1 MKLSESVVESFGNQE
16 VDSSVDDLTN
26 KLANK
31 IKILKDLKNEAGN
44 PEVDCTDE
52 TVDKVIEETFKDKSI
67 AKSFGDK
74 VAAENDSIIAGWSHP
89 NSNPPIIFIKYLI
102 IFFCEQEISPSPP
115 VSKRGRWRRKTW
127 VPGIL
132 ETWRTI

>member
-67 AKSFGDK
+67 AKSFGEENLEAD
-74 VAAENDSIIAGWSHP
+74 NDSILAGWS
-89 NSNPPIIFIKYLI
+89 
-102 IFFCEQEISPSPP
+102 PS
-115 VSKRGRWRRKTW
+115 S
-127 VPGIL
+127 
-132 ETWRTI
+132 E

>member
-44 PEVDCTDE
+44 PEVDYTDE

-67 AKSFGDK
+67 AKSFGDDFPPK
-74 VAAENDSIIAGWSHP
+74 IVEQSLKINENM
-89 NSNPPIIFIKYLI
+89 
-102 IFFCEQEISPSPP
+102 FFDF
-115 VSKRGRWRRKTW
+115 G
-127 VPGIL
+127 PGGP
-132 ETWRTI
+132 WGMG